1 MKELINALE
10 NAGYD
15 VYPALLEMREQVI
28 ECESVFEVESILDD
42 WGLEQD
48 YALDVIDLI
57 LYTEQ
62 QIAQACALYCRR
74 DD

>member
-10 NAGYD
+10 RAGYD
-15 VYPALLEMREQVI
+15 VYPALLEIRGQVI
-28 ECESVFEVESILDD
+28 ECESVFEMENMLDD

-48 YALDVIDLI
+48 YALDVITLAVYDD
-57 LYTEQ
+57 Q
-62 QIAQACALYCRR
+62 KIAQACAIYCRR